1 MKLIIEGTP
10 EELKEFF
17 GEGTIIGFIDESKLT
32 DDEKR
37 IVSKLTDKLIEFGAK
52 EKISRTELF
61 SRLSTLVEGIK
72 LGLQCRRY

>member
-1 MKLIIEGTP
+1 MKWV
-10 EELKEFF
+10 
-17 GEGTIIGFIDESKLT
+17 DESKLT

-72 LGLQCRRY
+72 LGLQCRRYWLGVVGKLEQVFIKIE

>member
-17 GEGTIIGFIDESKLT
+17 GEGTMIGFIDE
-32 DDEKR
+32 
-37 IVSKLTDKLIEFGAK
+37 SKLTDKLIEFGAK